1 MPKTPTDYS
10 KAIIY
15 SIICKTDDTL
25 LYIGSTTNFTKRKAQ
40 HKENCNK
47 ETYKKHH
54 LQVYV
59 MIRANGGWDS
69 FEMKPFQEFPCNN
82 KIQLV
87 IEEERLRKQMNANL
101 NTLKAHTTKEER
113 NKAQYEHDKKR
124 RELHKEEL
132 KEYERKRYDANKESK
147 LEYSREKA
155 RTRYE
160 AKKEEI
166 LKKSRKKYEVNKEEI
181 NKPRREKYK
190 IKSPSKDLQNVA

>member
-25 LYIGSTTNFTKRKAQ
+25 LYIGSTTNLTKRKAQ

-47 ETYKKHH
+47 ETYKKHN

-59 MIRANGGWDS
+59 MIRENGGWDN
-69 FEMKPFQEFPCNN
+69 FNMKPVKEYPCSN

-87 IEEERLRKQMNANL
+87 IEEERIRKEMNATL
-101 NTLKAHTTKEER
+101 NTLKAHTTKEEYK
-113 NKAQYEHDKKR
+113 KAQYESYKKR

-132 KEYERKRYDANKESK
+132 KEYERKRYETNKESK

-166 LKKSRKKYEVNKEEI
+166 LKKRQEKYKVNKEEI
-181 NKPRREKYK
+181 NKQRREKLK
-190 IKSPSKDLQNVA
+190 LKNPLVDTPSVE